1 MTRRSSGTGQ
11 AVGRW
16 VSRLVLAYAL
26 LLQVMVGGM
35 AATEHLVGVATGVI
49 CQGHTEDSTDGGE
62 ADHTALCC
70 AFGCLAAAAPAALDP
85 PAPVALAFP
94 EPQRLAA
101 AIPPSERAAAPVR
114 HLSFAARGPPARG

>member
-1 MTRRSSGTGQ
+1 MTRRSGTVH

-26 LLQVMVGGM
+26 LCQMLVGGI
-35 AATEHLVGVATGVI
+35 AATEHAVGVATGVI
-49 CQGHTEDSTDGGE
+49 CQGHSEGGSDSGD

-85 PAPVALAFP
+85 PASIALAFP

-101 AIPPSERAAAPVR
+101 ATPSSERAAAPVR
-114 HLSFAARGPPARG
+114 HVSFAARGPPARG